1 MQHKIKYYFSYINV
15 FKNNTRLL
23 GILFILILGLVLFAC
38 NKVEKNNAPN
48 NVVFI
53 MVDDLRPE
61 LNCFGKTQIVSPN
74 IDALA
79 NNGVAF
85 SNAYCNVPVCGAS
98 RASILTGLY
107 PTKKRFTNYGS
118 RVVKDAPNI
127 TTLPEHFK
135 NNGYVTSAIG
145 KIFHHPDDALQSWS
159 KTPYRPDYPNS
170 IKQQELWR
178 DYQSSEN
185 SWTKEK
191 DLPLGASG
199 PAWEAANIPDSI
211 YYDGKTTKL
220 ALEALD
226 ELSKSEQPFFFGVG
240 FIRPHLPFNSPKK
253 YWDLYKE
260 EAIILAKNPHMPLN
274 SPRSAWFNY
283 RELRGYTN
291 INKDTLP
298 IKDEQARK
306 LRHGYYASV
315 SFIDAQIGKI
325 IKRLKRLN
333 LYENTTIVLLGD
345 HGWSLGEHSLW
356 CKHSCFNNALRTPLI
371 VKTPNSQKGIKPK
384 SLISFV
390 DIYPT
395 LCELNSIEKP
405 SHLDGK
411 SFVEILTD
419 PNVEINDYIFSRWGS
434 GETIKSHK
442 FSYTQ
447 YLDRKGNMKS
457 HMLYD
462 HELDPEE
469 NINIV
474 DRSEHKEELEKLDK
488 ALKKHLI
495 DRE

>member
-1 MQHKIKYYFSYINV
+1 
-15 FKNNTRLL
+15 
-23 GILFILILGLVLFAC
+23 
-38 NKVEKNNAPN
+38 
-48 NVVFI
+48 

-79 NNGVAF
+79 KDGVIF

-118 RVVKDAPNI
+118 RVDKDAPKI

-135 NNGYVTSAIG
+135 NNGYLTLAIG

-178 DYQSSEN
+178 DYQSLEN
-185 SWTKEK
+185 SWTKKEK
-191 DLPLGASG
+191 LPLGAAG
-199 PAWEAANIPDSI
+199 PAWEAADVPDSV

-220 ALEALD
+220 ALEAL
-226 ELSKSEQPFFFGVG
+226 EKLSKSEQPFFLGIG
-240 FIRPHLPFNSPKK
+240 FIRPHLPFNSPRK
-253 YWDLYKE
+253 YWDLYNE
-260 EAIILAKNPHMPLN
+260 DEITLAKNPHMPFN
-274 SPRSAWFNY
+274 SPKFAWFNY

-291 INKDTLP
+291 IAKDTLP
-298 IKDEQARK
+298 IKAEQAKK

-315 SFIDAQIGKI
+315 SFIDAQIGRV
-325 IKRLKRLN
+325 IKKLKKLN
-333 LYENTTIVLLGD
+333 LYENTTIVVLGD

-371 VKTPNSQKGIKPK
+371 VKTPKSQKGIKTE

-395 LCELNSIEKP
+395 LCELNNIEKP
-405 SHLDGK
+405 LHIDGK
-411 SFVEILTD
+411 SFEETLIN
-419 PNVEINDYIFSRWGS
+419 PNIEINDYVFSRWGR

-447 YLDRKGNMKS
+447 YFDREGNLKS
-457 HMLYD
+457 HMLYNHEID
-462 HELDPEE
+462 HEE
-469 NINIV
+469 NINIA
-474 DRSEHKEELEKLDK
+474 DRTENREQLEELSK
-488 ALKKHLI
+488 ALNRHLLS
-495 DRE
+495 RE